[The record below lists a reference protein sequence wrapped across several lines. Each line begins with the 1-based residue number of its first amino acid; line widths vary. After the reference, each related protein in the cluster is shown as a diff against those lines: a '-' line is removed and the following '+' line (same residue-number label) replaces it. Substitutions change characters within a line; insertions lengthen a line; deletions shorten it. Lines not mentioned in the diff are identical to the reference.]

1 MANKNTN
8 TNKTNKQ
15 AMESFKMEVAS
26 ELGVD
31 LKDENL
37 KSRDAGRVSGQM
49 TKSLVEK
56 AKSNM

>member
-15 AMESFKMEVAS
+15 AMEKFKMEVAS

-37 KSRDAGRVSGQM
+37 KSRDAGRVGGQM
-49 TKSLVEK
+49 TKTLVEK